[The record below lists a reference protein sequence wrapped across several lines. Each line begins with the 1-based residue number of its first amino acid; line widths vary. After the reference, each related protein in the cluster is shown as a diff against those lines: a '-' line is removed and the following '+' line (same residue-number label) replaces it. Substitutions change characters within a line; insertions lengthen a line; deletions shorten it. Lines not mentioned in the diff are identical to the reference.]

1 MLAIYMRKL
10 QTFLAFSPGLV
21 IHGSNKCPFPRQVGS
36 DYTCAMC
43 HEFCVVPSFLFSP
56 RPSSP
61 LLSLPLSSLARSLV
75 RSHPRCA
82 ACRDSTGESH
92 MPQFVGLSVQLP
104 QTTFPRFW
112 AQARRSIRS
121 MSSMQIGHSR
131 ALSVGEEG
139 EATVSCCALLESFRT
154 TNTRLVSYPT

>member
-1 MLAIYMRKL
+1 
-10 QTFLAFSPGLV
+10 
-21 IHGSNKCPFPRQVGS
+21 
-36 DYTCAMC
+36 
-43 HEFCVVPSFLFSP
+43 
-56 RPSSP
+56 
-61 LLSLPLSSLARSLV
+61 
-75 RSHPRCA
+75 
-82 ACRDSTGESH
+82 

-139 EATVSCCALLESFRT
+139 EATVSCCALLESFCT